1 MAIPFSAWE
10 RSIAFRYL
18 LTRRRN
24 GGVALI
30 SLISFSAI
38 MLAVAALIIT
48 MSIMNGFRQ
57 ELSSKILGFNGHA
70 FVVGGEMTPEQRAA
84 VITHIRAVPGV
95 IEAEPVIESQALVQG
110 PMAAAGAVVRGA
122 DPADL
127 RATRVIASNIKSGS
141 LRGFGVSEDGG
152 DDGGDQV
159 IVGDKLAQTLGISV
173 GDPISI
179 ISPSGGDTAFGTLP
193 PRKTYTVGGI
203 FSVGMSEYDQ
213 TFIYM
218 PLAQAQL
225 FFGRG
230 QAVDFIE
237 VKFDD
242 PDKATK
248 LESPRLARAAGPG
261 SQVSDWTEKNQAYF
275 GALEVERNVM
285 RFIFMF
291 IVALAALNIIS
302 GLVMLVKNKGR
313 DIAILR
319 TMGAGQG
326 AILRIFF
333 MSGAMIGLA
342 GTVAGLLPSAC
353 CSAGIST
360 RSRRSSSG
368 SPASRCSIQT
378 SISSA
383 TCRRRSTGTRS
394 LPSPCGALAPP
405 SPSPCCRPGAPRA
418 SIRWTPCVMSEP
430 VLVLKRPA
438 CRVYQTGHRAAG
450 GAEGRRPYRRC
461 RARSS
466 A

>member
-1 MAIPFSAWE
+1 
-10 RSIAFRYL
+10 
-18 LTRRRN
+18 
-24 GGVALI
+24 
-30 SLISFSAI
+30 

-48 MSIMNGFRQ
+48 MSIMNGFRHD
-57 ELSSKILGFNGHA
+57 LSSKILGFNGHA

-84 VITHIRAVPGV
+84 AIRRIRAVPGV

-127 RATRVIASNIKSGS
+127 RATKIIAGNIKSGS
-141 LRGFGVSEDGG
+141 LRGFGEGEDGG
-152 DDGGDQV
+152 DEV
-159 IVGDKLAQTLGISV
+159 IVGDKLAQTLGAST

-193 PRKTYTVGGI
+193 PRKTYTVGAI

-218 PLAQAQL
+218 PLSQAQL

-248 LESPRLARAAGPG
+248 MRGALATAAGPG
-261 SQVSDWTEKNQAYF
+261 SEVTDWTEKNQAYF

-342 GTVAGLLPSAC
+342 GTAAGLLFGLLFCWNINAIQAFIEWATGAQIFNSDVYFLSHVPERIDWNEVVAVTLWSLGA
-353 CSAGIST
+353 AFT
-360 RSRRSSSG
+360 FTLLPAWR
-368 SPASRCSIQT
+368 ASRLDPVD
-378 SISSA
+378 A
-383 TCRRRSTGTRS
+383 
-394 LPSPCGALAPP
+394 PAL
-405 SPSPCCRPGAPRA
+405 
-418 SIRWTPCVMSEP
+418 
-430 VLVLKRPA
+430 
-438 CRVYQTGHRAAG
+438 
-450 GAEGRRPYRRC
+450 
-461 RARSS
+461 
-466 A
+466 